1 MAKHRDNDP
10 YAHNKL
16 ISDSTIVGEV
26 YTKADFRL
34 DGILRG
40 VIRTEGKLVIGK
52 TGRVEGKVFCKTT
65 DVFGYV
71 EGEIHA
77 EDILSMKAGCHVKG
91 NIYADKLVVE
101 LGCDFNGR
109 CCMDGSYVE
118 ETATESELDVAK
130 PEPVVTKEIEPV
142 AVKAE
147 PIAVNTEKIAVKTEP
162 EPVQNIVKP
171 EKNTTKSKQNI
182 IAIQNAVM
190 PALES
195 RYAPHQRKSIW
206 RTL

>member
-1 MAKHRDNDP
+1 MARNRENDP

-34 DGILRG
+34 DGILKG
-40 VIRTEGKLVIGK
+40 ILRTEGKLVIGK
-52 TGRVEGKVFCKTT
+52 TGKVEGKVFCKTI

-77 EDILSMKAGCHVKG
+77 EDILSMKAESHVKG

-109 CCMDGSYVE
+109 CFMDGSYVE
-118 ETATESELDVAK
+118 EPVIETEHFVAEK
-130 PEPVVTKEIEPV
+130 EPSVVKKNLNPV
-142 AVKAE
+142 KLKQEVE
-147 PIAVNTEKIAVKTEP
+147 
-162 EPVQNIVKP
+162 QNSDKGSAQDSV
-171 EKNTTKSKQNI
+171 T
-182 IAIQNAVM
+182 IQNVVM
-190 PALES
+190 STLES
-195 RYAPHQRKSIW
+195 GHAPHQRKSIW